1 MSYGSERNRMLQ
13 GNVQPI
19 MVQGAISGKGITDLD
34 LIKQFMANDANPRVK
49 PYCYAGGGN
58 PINHNIMQYD
68 TVIGMRNVRE
78 LEGFDGEPAELAICG
93 LGGLNWQNYCSQRQM
108 EDDFYWIGV
117 VTTESRLYNPSD
129 PTTADAIEQ
138 GFGFIRCGTITV
150 QNNGG
155 KNFYPGDGIAYRFPL
170 APFSNTASDNMPS
183 DNALNFTAR
192 AGRPPTQWQVEYV
205 PFNPLDLTAQLAA
218 AYSAIVS
225 PNSEGGV
232 SNFEY
237 TSAVPSLTGFPG
249 QRPHDGIQEEA
260 LSYKYG
266 ASAIGLSFVQT
277 LLQRNVLQV
286 TAQAQLQQGETQE
299 AYSARVRPLFNGQV
313 APQSILDAAGHST
326 RIAHM
331 LGLWSPVAAEQVGLR
346 ECLAD
351 VMFYSISDLEA
362 DGRAARARFE
372 TASMTAGMTAR
383 NVASTTPNGPEGY
396 YLNLRVHAMQHMV
409 QGISGSWDSAQSR
422 KVGRALNASAPN
434 DDLHGLFGHF
444 C

>member
-34 LIKQFMANDANPRVK
+34 LIKQFMANDANPNTK
-49 PYCYAGGGN
+49 PYCYPGGGN

-108 EDDFYWIGV
+108 EDDFYWIGI

-155 KNFYPGDGIAYRFPL
+155 HNFYPGDPVAYRFPL
-170 APFSNTASDNMPS
+170 APFANSGRQLLPSSDS
-183 DNALNFTAR
+183 NALNYSAR
-192 AGRPPTQWQVEYV
+192 AGRPPTQWQIEYV
-205 PFNPLDLTAQLAA
+205 PFNPLDLTAQIAA
-218 AYSAIVS
+218 AFSAIVTT
-225 PNSEGGV
+225 NAQGGV
-232 SNFEY
+232 SDFSY
-237 TSAVPSLTGFPG
+237 VAAVPSLTGFPNE
-249 QRPHDGIQEEA
+249 RPHDNIQEEA
-260 LSYKYG
+260 ISYKFG
-266 ASAIGLSFVQT
+266 TSAIGFSFVET
-277 LLQRNVLQV
+277 LIHHGVLQLTPEALTDGIRETFNNIRRKTLPSRQLAFQ
-286 TAQAQLQQGETQE
+286 TAA
-299 AYSARVRPLFNGQV
+299 N
-313 APQSILDAAGHST
+313 
-326 RIAHM
+326 IADQ
-331 LGLWSPVAAEQVGLR
+331 LGLWETKHDDTKNQQGPIR

-351 VMFYSISDLEA
+351 VMFYGISDVDTE
-362 DGRAARARFE
+362 GRAARTRFE
-372 TASMTAGMTAR
+372 SAQEKTAR
-383 NVASTTPNGPEGY
+383 QVATTTPDDHFQRY
-396 YLNLRVHAMQHMV
+396 ASLRVHAMNLMV

-434 DDLHGLFGHF
+434 DDLHTLFGHF

>member
-34 LIKQFMANDANPRVK
+34 LIKQFMANDANPRSK
-49 PYCYAGGGN
+49 PFCYPGGGN
-58 PINHNIMQYD
+58 FINHNIMQYD

-129 PTTADAIEQ
+129 PSTADAIEQ

-155 KNFYPGDGIAYRFPL
+155 GNFYPGDGVAYRFPQ
-170 APFSNTASDNMPS
+170 APFFLPEGNRDQWPSENPLNT
-183 DNALNFTAR
+183 TAR
-192 AGRPPTQWQVEYV
+192 AGRPNTQFQVEYV
-205 PFNPLDLTAQLAA
+205 RFNPLDLTAQQAA
-218 AYSAIVS
+218 AFSAIVT
-225 PNSEGGV
+225 PAAQGGV
-232 SNFEY
+232 SDFDY
-237 TSAVPSLTGFPG
+237 RAAVPSLTGFPG

-260 LSYKYG
+260 ISYKFG
-266 ASAIGLSFVQT
+266 ISAAGLSFVET
-277 LLQRNVLQV
+277 LLRHGVLQLAGGINNAADV
-286 TAQAQLQQGETQE
+286 R
-299 AYSARVRPLFNGQV
+299 RVFLANNNN
-313 APQSILDAAGHST
+313 AAFTGAAT
-326 RIAHM
+326 IAEG
-331 LGLWSPVAAEQVGLR
+331 LGLWETANDTNQQAPIR

-351 VMFYSISDLEA
+351 VMMYGI
-362 DGRAARARFE
+362 AAIEQEGINARTRFE
-372 TASMTAGMTAR
+372 TASGL
-383 NVASTTPNGPEGY
+383 VASQIAARTPSTEREKYGS
-396 YLNLRVHAMQHMV
+396 LRVHAMDLLL
-409 QGISGSWDSAQSR
+409 QGICGSFDSAQSR

-434 DDLHGLFGHF
+434 DDLHTLLGHF

>member
-13 GNVQPI
+13 GNVQPV
-19 MVQGAISGKGITDLD
+19 MVQGAISGKGITDVD
-34 LIKQFMANDANPRVK
+34 LINQFMANDANPRTK

-150 QNNGG
+150 QNNGKG
-155 KNFYPGDGIAYRFPL
+155 NFYPGDPVAYRFPL
-170 APFSNTASDNMPS
+170 APFASRPHNELASDI
-183 DNALNFTAR
+183 ALNSTAR
-192 AGRPPTQWQVEYV
+192 AGRPPSQWQVEYV
-205 PFNPLDLTAQLAA
+205 RFNPLDLTAQLAA
-218 AYSAIVS
+218 AYEAITS
-225 PNSEGGV
+225 SNADGGI
-232 SNFEY
+232 SDLPY

-249 QRPHDGIQEEA
+249 ERPHDGIQEEA
-260 LSYKYG
+260 ISYKYG
-266 ASAIGLSFVQT
+266 IAAIGLSFVET
-277 LLQRNVLQV
+277 LLRRGIIQRPGGVGDAHRDASAIA
-286 TAQAQLQQGETQE
+286 AQ
-299 AYSARVRPLFNGQV
+299 
-313 APQSILDAAGHST
+313 
-326 RIAHM
+326 
-331 LGLWSPVAAEQVGLR
+331 LGLWDTNSANQTLIR
-346 ECLAD
+346 ECIAD
-351 VMFYSISDLEA
+351 VMFNGISGLNT
-362 DGRAARARFE
+362 DGNAARTRFVDA
-372 TASMTAGMTAR
+372 TPGADIRTIAT
-383 NVASTTPNGPEGY
+383 TTPATDEARYNS
-396 YLNLRVHAMQHMV
+396 LRVHAMQLMV

-422 KVGRALNASAPN
+422 KVGRALNASAPQ
-434 DDLHGLFGHF
+434 DDLHCLFGHF